1 MYPALLVP
9 LYAWQ
14 QLLKRSTRKVI
25 SSFASIGFSR
35 YKDIDLHLYVWLY
48 HYYQICIQSSP
59 RSRIFGQSC
68 SSIYS
73 RSCFVLIVKLLA
85 LAEGR
90 ELVRILLAAGAD
102 PTAQDD
108 PHCRTA
114 LHTAAMIDDVE
125 LVKVN
130 AIWWLDS
137 FPHICGVSA
146 HHIIVV

>member
-1 MYPALLVP
+1 MFGYTTMSKSVF
-9 LYAWQ
+9 
-14 QLLKRSTRKVI
+14 RVS
-25 SSFASIGFSR
+25 
-35 YKDIDLHLYVWLY
+35 
-48 HYYQICIQSSP
+48 

-85 LAEGR
+85 IAEGR

-137 FPHICGVSA
+137 FPHIS
-146 HHIIVV
+146 VVFLLTISK